1 MKRASGTSRPE
12 LAVAGDQRLLS
23 LLEQDYQARLRSLSR
38 RLLEVG
44 EQERKRLGREL
55 HDQVGGNL
63 SALVLGLELIRN
75 ALPPGAGAVLA
86 KRLADF
92 EAILLQA
99 LEQVNDLLVDLRPV
113 ALDEL
118 GLLSALRHQASVLS
132 SRTGVR
138 FAVAG
143 TEPAPRMSPD
153 CETAFYRIAQEAWT
167 NVLKHAGASEV
178 NVTLAQRGDV
188 VTMRIEDDGTGFD
201 AAARIPGLPSL
212 GLTTMRERAEACGAR
227 LHIATA
233 ANHGVRLSVSLK
245 RVAAP

>member
-1 MKRASGTSRPE
+1 MKPTPATARGQLAEAS
-12 LAVAGDQRLLS
+12 DQRLLS

-75 ALPPGAGAVLA
+75 ALPRDAGTVLA

-92 EAILLQA
+92 ENILLQA

-118 GLLSALRHQASVLS
+118 GLLSALRHQAAVLS

-138 FAVAG
+138 FVVAG
-143 TEPAPRMSPD
+143 SEPAPRLPPE
-153 CETAFYRIAQEAWT
+153 CEIAFYRIAQEAWT
-167 NVLKHAGASEV
+167 NVLKHAGATEV
-178 NVTLAQRGDV
+178 RVTLSQRAGV
-188 VTMRIEDDGTGFD
+188 VAMCIEDDGAGFD

-227 LHIATA
+227 LHIETTA
-233 ANHGVRLSVSLK
+233 GHGVRLSVALT
-245 RVAAP
+245 RAAA